1 LIHVLDELAVPPG
14 RLAEVQHLVRS
25 SYEPV
30 ATAAGMTLVHTWIT
44 PAVELHDE
52 PTALLLLWEI
62 GDTSDFWQVRAA
74 GARDPRLADVWGE
87 LDLILEGRARRVMVD
102 PDDRSILR

>member
-14 RLAEVQHLVRS
+14 RLAEVQRLVRS
-25 SYEPV
+25 SYEPL
-30 ATAAGMTLVHTWIT
+30 ATAAGMTLVRTWIT

-62 GDTSDFWQVRAA
+62 GDTSDFWRVRAA
-74 GARDPRLADVWGE
+74 AARDPRLAGVWGE
-87 LDLILEGRARRVMVD
+87 LDPILQGRTRRVMVD
-102 PDDRSILR
+102 PDDPGILR